1 MNAYTHLDSL
11 GPDQMS
17 ADMRGDVRQ
26 ADVERQIV
34 HMLAEREKHSLLPNI
49 IAWLACI
56 ALSLGFANP
65 LAFAAP
71 LVMRIASILTTRL
84 AAERL
89 RARLREGRPIE
100 QALMQVGLAMC
111 LGGVA
116 WGSLVWPL
124 ASVDQPSAVT
134 IAYAGVILAGACLIT
149 SLLGCLPR
157 LMAAFIASFSVTALG
172 GLAWADRLQDGYF
185 VAGLVLMMAAA
196 GSFALGAAKHHRKLA
211 EAMID
216 NRLLSEELADALGHA
231 EFLSQRDPLTG
242 LFNRRAFLE
251 CQRERERDDHLLAID
266 LDHFKRI
273 NDIYGHDI
281 GDRVLV
287 RVAEAIRAVLMDLP
301 GEHRAVRM
309 GGEEF
314 AIELD
319 VAETPAAEIV
329 ADAIRKR
336 IALATLLQEP
346 RGLSATASIGVSRR
360 GRDEAFDS
368 AYRRADQALLEA
380 KRGGRDR
387 VVAQAA

>member
-1 MNAYTHLDSL
+1 MDGQDRDAFAAETGIAHV
-11 GPDQMS
+11 
-17 ADMRGDVRQ
+17 VRD
-26 ADVERQIV
+26 AAWRDEVDHQIV
-34 HMLAEREKHSLLPNI
+34 RFLAAREKDSPVPNLVG
-49 IAWLACI
+49 WLACL
-56 ALSLGFANP
+56 ALAISFEHPEVFALP
-65 LAFAAP
+65 L
-71 LVMRIASILTTRL
+71 ILRL
-84 AAERL
+84 AAIGFTRAAANRL
-89 RARLREGRPIE
+89 RDALKQGRPSDASLE
-100 QALMQVGLAMC
+100 QVGAAMC
-111 LGGVA
+111 FAGIS
-116 WGSLVWPL
+116 WGTLVWPL
-124 ASVDQPSAVT
+124 SLLQEQGGTT
-134 IAYAGVILAGACLIT
+134 IALAAVIMTGVSLIT
-149 SLLGCLPR
+149 SLLGAMPR
-157 LMAAFIASFSVTALG
+157 MMLAFL
-172 GLAWADRLQDGYF
+172 
-185 VAGLVLMMAAA
+185 
-196 GSFALGAAKHHRKLA
+196 GSFALMSLAGLAMAGRLGDPHFLAAMALVLLASALFSIGSARHHRRVA
-211 EAMID
+211 ETMVD
-216 NRLLSEELADALGHA
+216 NRRLSEALADALGHA

-287 RVAEAIRAVLMDLP
+287 RVAEAIRAVIEELP
-301 GEHRAVRM
+301 GENRAVRM

-387 VVAQAA
+387 VVAKAA